1 MNQNQIANLIRSNR
15 EKRKMTQMEL
25 AQQLYVSDKT
35 ISKWETCKSCPDL
48 EMMEAISRVF
58 QMSIYEFLSNQ
69 FIETSNKQGNCLK
82 VHFYVCPICG
92 NVLWSLSE
100 SVMHCHGIS
109 LSSLQV
115 QETNEDHPVSI
126 QKIENEYYVSISHEM
141 TKQHYISFVAAF
153 SGNRIQFVKL
163 YPEQNAEAYFKMD
176 GVKLIYFYCN
186 QEGLFKKRIDS
197 TIM

>member
-1 MNQNQIANLIRSNR
+1 MNQNQIANLIRNNR

-25 AQQLYVSDKT
+25 AQLLYVSDKT

-48 EMMEAISRVF
+48 EMMEAIARVF

-69 FIETSNKQGNCLK
+69 IIETRNKQGNCLK

-115 QETNEDHPVSI
+115 QEINEDHLISI

-141 TKQHYISFVAAF
+141 TKQHYISFIAAL

-176 GVKLIYFYCN
+176 GVKFIYFYCN